1 MCKAFWASQEDL
13 WSWDFVSD
21 STTCIVG
28 PWLRPCVTF
37 GTSLSQVAPFS
48 SLPCL
53 AGSTTIPNPNLICF
67 MLKLLL
73 LKHRWVCMGF
83 LLLLTLKAA
92 DAKVF
97 KIMVV
102 NAGRSLLR
110 ELRESWNCQEN
121 GAPLL
126 VICDEGRKKSRG
138 SFTKSEFRRQQGLS

>member
-1 MCKAFWASQEDL
+1 
-13 WSWDFVSD
+13 
-21 STTCIVG
+21 
-28 PWLRPCVTF
+28 
-37 GTSLSQVAPFS
+37 
-48 SLPCL
+48 
-53 AGSTTIPNPNLICF
+53 
-67 MLKLLL
+67 
-73 LKHRWVCMGF
+73 MGF

-110 ELRESWNCQEN
+110 GLRKSWNCQEN

-138 SFTKSEFRRQQGLS
+138 SFTKSEFRRQQRLS